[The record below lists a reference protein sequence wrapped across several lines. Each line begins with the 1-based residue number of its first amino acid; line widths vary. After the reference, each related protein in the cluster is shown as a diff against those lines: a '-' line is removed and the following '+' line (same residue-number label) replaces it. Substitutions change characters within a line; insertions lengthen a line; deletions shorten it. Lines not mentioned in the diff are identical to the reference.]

1 MKKFFILVLGMIML
15 MLIPIN
21 VKADDEVEIGV
32 DQEESNIE
40 YVEIDQ
46 EMESFS
52 VGHKVSLSI
61 NPNVE
66 KRIGSY
72 KLEANKYVRLK
83 FIYSS
88 TSRVKVGIVN
98 KSRNKVALK
107 EIKSN
112 DIQKI
117 KVPKKDTYSVYIQNN
132 SDKKITVSGTIILWK
147 EGLWKIK
154 IGKKSIQ
161 YNMEG
166 DPKCKNAEVSYGQKN
181 YNTK

>member
-32 DQEESNIE
+32 DQKESNIE

-66 KRIGSY
+66 KRVGSY
-72 KLEANKYVRLK
+72 KLKANQYVTLK
-83 FIYSS
+83 ISYSS
-88 TSRVKVGIVN
+88 TNKIRVGIVS
-98 KSRNKVALK
+98 KGRKYVALK
-107 EIKSN
+107 NIKSN
-112 DIQKI
+112 DIQRI
-117 KVPKKDTYSVYIQNN
+117 KVGETDTYWIFVQNN
-132 SDKKITVSGTIILWK
+132 SNKKITVNGIYI
-147 EGLWKIK
+147 
-154 IGKKSIQ
+154 
-161 YNMEG
+161 
-166 DPKCKNAEVSYGQKN
+166 C
-181 YNTK
+181 

>member
-1 MKKFFILVLGMIML
+1 MKKFFILVLGISINII
-15 MLIPIN
+15 IPKTNI
-21 VKADDEVEIGV
+21 KADDEVEIGV

-117 KVPKKDTYSVYIQNN
+117 KVPKKDTYSIYIQNN
-132 SDKKITVSGTIILWK
+132 SGKKITVSGVIIIL
-147 EGLWKIK
+147 
-154 IGKKSIQ
+154 
-161 YNMEG
+161 
-166 DPKCKNAEVSYGQKN
+166 
-181 YNTK
+181 

>member
-32 DQEESNIE
+32 
-40 YVEIDQ
+40 DQ

-98 KSRNKVALK
+98 KSRSKVTLK

-112 DIQKI
+112 VTQKI
-117 KVPKKDTYSVYIQNN
+117 KVPKKDTYSIYIQNN
-132 SDKKITVSGTIILWK
+132 SGKKITVSGVIIIL
-147 EGLWKIK
+147 
-154 IGKKSIQ
+154 
-161 YNMEG
+161 
-166 DPKCKNAEVSYGQKN
+166 
-181 YNTK
+181 

>member
-61 NPNVE
+61 NPNGE
-66 KRIGSY
+66 KRVGSY
-72 KLEANKYVRLK
+72 KLKANQYVTLK
-83 FIYSS
+83 ISYSS
-88 TSRVKVGIVN
+88 TNKIRVGIVS
-98 KSRNKVALK
+98 KSRKYVALK
-107 EIKSN
+107 NIKSN
-112 DIQKI
+112 DIQRI
-117 KVPKKDTYSVYIQNN
+117 KVGETDTYWIFVQNN
-132 SDKKITVSGTIILWK
+132 SNKKITVNGVYI
-147 EGLWKIK
+147 
-154 IGKKSIQ
+154 
-161 YNMEG
+161 
-166 DPKCKNAEVSYGQKN
+166 C
-181 YNTK
+181 

>member
-66 KRIGSY
+66 KRVGSY
-72 KLEANKYVRLK
+72 KLKANQYVTLK
-83 FIYSS
+83 ISYSS
-88 TSRVKVGIVN
+88 TNKIRVGIVS
-98 KSRNKVALK
+98 KGRKYVELK
-107 EIKSN
+107 NIKSN
-112 DIQKI
+112 DIQRI
-117 KVPKKDTYSVYIQNN
+117 KVGETDTYWIFVQNN
-132 SDKKITVSGTIILWK
+132 SNKKITVNGIYI
-147 EGLWKIK
+147 
-154 IGKKSIQ
+154 
-161 YNMEG
+161 
-166 DPKCKNAEVSYGQKN
+166 C
-181 YNTK
+181 

>member
-21 VKADDEVEIGV
+21 VKVDDEVEIGV

-66 KRIGSY
+66 KRVGSY
-72 KLEANKYVRLK
+72 KLKANQYVTLK
-83 FIYSS
+83 ISYSS
-88 TSRVKVGIVN
+88 TNKIRVGIVS
-98 KSRNKVALK
+98 KGRKYVALK
-107 EIKSN
+107 NIKSN
-112 DIQKI
+112 DIQRI
-117 KVPKKDTYSVYIQNN
+117 KVGETDTYWIFVQNN
-132 SDKKITVSGTIILWK
+132 SNKKITVNGIYI
-147 EGLWKIK
+147 
-154 IGKKSIQ
+154 
-161 YNMEG
+161 
-166 DPKCKNAEVSYGQKN
+166 C
-181 YNTK
+181 

>member
-66 KRIGSY
+66 KRVGSY
-72 KLEANKYVRLK
+72 KLKANQYVTLK
-83 FIYSS
+83 ISYSS
-88 TSRVKVGIVN
+88 TNKIRVGIVS
-98 KSRNKVALK
+98 KGRKYVALK
-107 EIKSN
+107 NIKSN
-112 DIQKI
+112 DIQRI
-117 KVPKKDTYSVYIQNN
+117 KVWETDTYWIFVQNN
-132 SDKKITVSGTIILWK
+132 SNKKITVNGIYI
-147 EGLWKIK
+147 
-154 IGKKSIQ
+154 
-161 YNMEG
+161 
-166 DPKCKNAEVSYGQKN
+166 C
-181 YNTK
+181 

>member
-66 KRIGSY
+66 KSVGSY
-72 KLEANKYVRLK
+72 KLKANQYVTL
-83 FIYSS
+83 IISYSS
-88 TSRVKVGIVN
+88 NNKKRVGIVS
-98 KSRNKVALK
+98 KGRKYVALK
-107 EIKSN
+107 NIKSN
-112 DIQKI
+112 DIQRI
-117 KVPKKDTYSVYIQNN
+117 KVGETDTYWIFVQNN
-132 SDKKITVSGTIILWK
+132 SNKK
-147 EGLWKIK
+147 
-154 IGKKSIQ
+154 
-161 YNMEG
+161 
-166 DPKCKNAEVSYGQKN
+166 
-181 YNTK
+181 

>member
-32 DQEESNIE
+32 DQEGSNIE

-66 KRIGSY
+66 KRVGSY
-72 KLEANKYVRLK
+72 KLKANQYVTLK
-83 FIYSS
+83 ISYSS
-88 TSRVKVGIVN
+88 TNKIRVGIVS
-98 KSRNKVALK
+98 KGRKYVALK
-107 EIKSN
+107 NIKSN
-112 DIQKI
+112 DIQRI
-117 KVPKKDTYSVYIQNN
+117 KVGETDTYWIFVQNN
-132 SDKKITVSGTIILWK
+132 SNKKITVNGIYI
-147 EGLWKIK
+147 
-154 IGKKSIQ
+154 
-161 YNMEG
+161 
-166 DPKCKNAEVSYGQKN
+166 C
-181 YNTK
+181 

>member
-1 MKKFFILVLGMIML
+1 MKKFFVLVLGITML

-46 EMESFS
+46 EESNIEYVEINQEMEPFS

-88 TSRVKVGIVN
+88 TSKVKVGIVN
-98 KSRNKVALK
+98 KSRSKVTLK

-112 DIQKI
+112 VTQKI

-132 SDKKITVSGTIILWK
+132 SDKKITVSGTIIL
-147 EGLWKIK
+147 
-154 IGKKSIQ
+154 
-161 YNMEG
+161 
-166 DPKCKNAEVSYGQKN
+166 
-181 YNTK
+181 

>member
-66 KRIGSY
+66 KRVGSY
-72 KLEANKYVRLK
+72 KLKANQYVTLK
-83 FIYSS
+83 ISYSS
-88 TSRVKVGIVN
+88 NNKIRVGIVS
-98 KSRNKVALK
+98 KGRKYVALK
-107 EIKSN
+107 NIKSN
-112 DIQKI
+112 DIQRI
-117 KVPKKDTYSVYIQNN
+117 KVGETDTYWIFVQNN
-132 SDKKITVSGTIILWK
+132 SNKKITVNGIYI
-147 EGLWKIK
+147 
-154 IGKKSIQ
+154 
-161 YNMEG
+161 
-166 DPKCKNAEVSYGQKN
+166 C
-181 YNTK
+181 

>member
-66 KRIGSY
+66 KRVGSY
-72 KLEANKYVRLK
+72 KLKANQYVTLK
-83 FIYSS
+83 ISYSP
-88 TSRVKVGIVN
+88 TNKIRVGIVS
-98 KSRNKVALK
+98 KGRKYVALK
-107 EIKSN
+107 NIKSN
-112 DIQKI
+112 DIQRI
-117 KVPKKDTYSVYIQNN
+117 KVEETDTYWIFVQNN
-132 SDKKITVSGTIILWK
+132 SNKKITVNGIYI
-147 EGLWKIK
+147 
-154 IGKKSIQ
+154 
-161 YNMEG
+161 
-166 DPKCKNAEVSYGQKN
+166 C
-181 YNTK
+181 

>member
-1 MKKFFILVLGMIML
+1 MKKFFVLVLGMIML

-46 EMESFS
+46 EMEPFS
-52 VGHKVSLSI
+52 VGHKVSL
-61 NPNVE
+61 NVE

-83 FIYSS
+83 FVYSS
-88 TSRVKVGIVN
+88 TSKVKVGIVN
-98 KSRNKVALK
+98 KSRNKVTLK
-107 EIKSN
+107 EIKPN

-117 KVPKKDTYSVYIQNN
+117 KVPKRDTYSIYIQNN
-132 SDKKITVSGTIILWK
+132 SGKKITVSGVIIIL
-147 EGLWKIK
+147 
-154 IGKKSIQ
+154 
-161 YNMEG
+161 
-166 DPKCKNAEVSYGQKN
+166 
-181 YNTK
+181 

>member
-32 DQEESNIE
+32 
-40 YVEIDQ
+40 DQ

-117 KVPKKDTYSVYIQNN
+117 KVPKKDTYSIYIQNN
-132 SDKKITVSGTIILWK
+132 SGKKITVSGVIIIL
-147 EGLWKIK
+147 
-154 IGKKSIQ
+154 
-161 YNMEG
+161 
-166 DPKCKNAEVSYGQKN
+166 
-181 YNTK
+181 

>member
-40 YVEIDQ
+40 
-46 EMESFS
+46 MELFS

-117 KVPKKDTYSVYIQNN
+117 KVPKKDTYSIYIQNN
-132 SDKKITVSGTIILWK
+132 SGKKITVSGVIIIL
-147 EGLWKIK
+147 
-154 IGKKSIQ
+154 
-161 YNMEG
+161 
-166 DPKCKNAEVSYGQKN
+166 
-181 YNTK
+181 

>member
-1 MKKFFILVLGMIML
+1 M
-15 MLIPIN
+15 
-21 VKADDEVEIGV
+21 EIGV

-46 EMESFS
+46 EMEPFS

-83 FIYSS
+83 FVYSS
-88 TSRVKVGIVN
+88 TSKVKVGIVN
-98 KSRNKVALK
+98 KSRNKVTLK
-107 EIKSN
+107 EIKPN

-117 KVPKKDTYSVYIQNN
+117 KVPKRDTYSIYIQNN
-132 SDKKITVSGTIILWK
+132 SGKKITVSGVIIIL
-147 EGLWKIK
+147 
-154 IGKKSIQ
+154 
-161 YNMEG
+161 
-166 DPKCKNAEVSYGQKN
+166 
-181 YNTK
+181 

>member
-66 KRIGSY
+66 KRVGSY
-72 KLEANKYVRLK
+72 KLKANQYVTLK
-83 FIYSS
+83 ISYSIRFVLS
-88 TSRVKVGIVN
+88 KV
-98 KSRNKVALK
+98 RFL
-107 EIKSN
+107 
-112 DIQKI
+112 QLTKI
-117 KVPKKDTYSVYIQNN
+117 LFAYLTES
-132 SDKKITVSGTIILWK
+132 
-147 EGLWKIK
+147 
-154 IGKKSIQ
+154 
-161 YNMEG
+161 
-166 DPKCKNAEVSYGQKN
+166 
-181 YNTK
+181 

>member
-21 VKADDEVEIGV
+21 VKADDEVAIGV

-66 KRIGSY
+66 KRVGSY
-72 KLEANKYVRLK
+72 KLKANQYVTLK
-83 FIYSS
+83 ISYSS
-88 TSRVKVGIVN
+88 TNKIRVGIVS
-98 KSRNKVALK
+98 KGRKYVALK
-107 EIKSN
+107 NIKSN
-112 DIQKI
+112 DIQRI
-117 KVPKKDTYSVYIQNN
+117 KVGETDTYWIFVQNN
-132 SDKKITVSGTIILWK
+132 SNKKITVNGIYI
-147 EGLWKIK
+147 
-154 IGKKSIQ
+154 
-161 YNMEG
+161 
-166 DPKCKNAEVSYGQKN
+166 C
-181 YNTK
+181 

>member
-72 KLEANKYVRLK
+72 KLEANQYVTIKNLHIPQPVGLR
-83 FIYSS
+83 
-88 TSRVKVGIVN
+88 VGIVN
-98 KSRNKVALK
+98 KSRNIGSIKGN
-107 EIKSN
+107 IKSN

-117 KVPKKDTYSVYIQNN
+117 KVPKKDTYSIYMQNN
-132 SDKKITVSGTIILWK
+132 SGKKITVKWSDYYIV
-147 EGLWKIK
+147 KIYK
-154 IGKKSIQ
+154 IR
-161 YNMEG
+161 
-166 DPKCKNAEVSYGQKN
+166 YGEEFKI
-181 YNTK
+181 

>member
-66 KRIGSY
+66 KGVGSY
-72 KLEANKYVRLK
+72 KLKANQYVTLK
-83 FIYSS
+83 ISYSS
-88 TSRVKVGIVN
+88 TNKIRVGIVS
-98 KSRNKVALK
+98 KGRKYVALK
-107 EIKSN
+107 NIKSN
-112 DIQKI
+112 DIQRI
-117 KVPKKDTYSVYIQNN
+117 KVGETDTYWIFVQNN
-132 SDKKITVSGTIILWK
+132 SNKKITVNGIYI
-147 EGLWKIK
+147 
-154 IGKKSIQ
+154 
-161 YNMEG
+161 
-166 DPKCKNAEVSYGQKN
+166 C
-181 YNTK
+181 

>member
-52 VGHKVSLSI
+52 VEHKVSIRI

-117 KVPKKDTYSVYIQNN
+117 KVPKKDTYSIYIQNN
-132 SDKKITVSGTIILWK
+132 SGKKITVSGVIIIL
-147 EGLWKIK
+147 
-154 IGKKSIQ
+154 
-161 YNMEG
+161 
-166 DPKCKNAEVSYGQKN
+166 
-181 YNTK
+181 

>member
-1 MKKFFILVLGMIML
+1 MRYTMKKFFILVLGMIML

-66 KRIGSY
+66 KRVGSY
-72 KLEANKYVRLK
+72 KLKANQYVTLK
-83 FIYSS
+83 ISYSS
-88 TSRVKVGIVN
+88 TNKIRVGIVS
-98 KSRNKVALK
+98 KGRKYVALK
-107 EIKSN
+107 NIKSN
-112 DIQKI
+112 DIQRI
-117 KVPKKDTYSVYIQNN
+117 KVGETDTYWIFVQNN
-132 SDKKITVSGTIILWK
+132 SNKKITVNGIYI
-147 EGLWKIK
+147 
-154 IGKKSIQ
+154 
-161 YNMEG
+161 
-166 DPKCKNAEVSYGQKN
+166 C
-181 YNTK
+181 

>member
-66 KRIGSY
+66 KRVGSY
-72 KLEANKYVRLK
+72 KLKANQYVTLK
-83 FIYSS
+83 ISYSS
-88 TSRVKVGIVN
+88 TNKIRVGIVS
-98 KSRNKVALK
+98 KGRKYVALK
-107 EIKSN
+107 NIKSN
-112 DIQKI
+112 DIQRI
-117 KVPKKDTYSVYIQNN
+117 KVGKTDTYWIFVQNN
-132 SDKKITVSGTIILWK
+132 SNKKITVNGIYI
-147 EGLWKIK
+147 
-154 IGKKSIQ
+154 
-161 YNMEG
+161 
-166 DPKCKNAEVSYGQKN
+166 C
-181 YNTK
+181 

>member
-1 MKKFFILVLGMIML
+1 MKKFFILLL
-15 MLIPIN
+15 KPLSFIPALCMMYFIFSFSGQSG
-21 VKADDEVEIGV
+21 E
-32 DQEESNIE
+32 QEESNIE

-117 KVPKKDTYSVYIQNN
+117 KVPKKDTYSIYIQNN
-132 SDKKITVSGTIILWK
+132 SGKKITVSGVIIIL
-147 EGLWKIK
+147 
-154 IGKKSIQ
+154 
-161 YNMEG
+161 
-166 DPKCKNAEVSYGQKN
+166 
-181 YNTK
+181 

>member
-83 FIYSS
+83 FIYYS
-88 TSRVKVGIVN
+88 TSRVKVGIFN
-98 KSRNKVALK
+98 KSRNKVELK

-117 KVPKKDTYSVYIQNN
+117 TVPKKDTYSIYIQNN
-132 SDKKITVSGTIILWK
+132 SGKKITVSGVIIIL
-147 EGLWKIK
+147 
-154 IGKKSIQ
+154 
-161 YNMEG
+161 
-166 DPKCKNAEVSYGQKN
+166 
-181 YNTK
+181 